1 MPPPI
6 GRYPDRD
13 TLVESIRDFALS
25 QGYGITL
32 KNANEDRKAYI
43 RCFRSGKP
51 NMDSR
56 PLIGLESR
64 TRGSFKTDCPFQV
77 YISRNKDCGYRASIG
92 RNPKIEGLSDANNID
107 LI

>member
-32 KNANEDRKAYI
+32 KSADSNRKAYI
-43 RCFRSGKP
+43 RCVRSSKP
-51 NMDSR
+51 DWAKSH
-56 PLIGLESR
+56 LIGQSER
-64 TRGSFKTDCPFQV
+64 IRGSFKTDCLFQL
-77 YISRNKDCGYRASIG
+77 YISRNKASG
-92 RNPKIEGLSDANNID
+92 GQ
-107 LI
+107 